1 TSDED
6 GNDVT
11 VTVDDIINYQ
21 VVGNEVLLTAAGA
34 ALVNSGA
41 ALPEFTLTP
50 NDGTINGETDSAT
63 PVVNTVNDAP
73 EVTITNTNAFT
84 EDDGS
89 AVENAVVATFDT
101 SDEDGNDV
109 TVTVDDII
117 NYQVVGNEV
126 LLTAAGAALVNS
138 GAALPEFT

>member
-1 TSDED
+1 
-6 GNDVT
+6 
-11 VTVDDIINYQ
+11 

-101 SDEDGNDV
+101 SD
-109 TVTVDDII
+109 
-117 NYQVVGNEV
+117 
-126 LLTAAGAALVNS
+126 
-138 GAALPEFT
+138 